1 MPKASFSDDAAFSC
15 EALLD
20 FFFAIF
26 LSLFFISKCKITKKN
41 LDFINNPLIFCFFVL
56 TLQAK

>member
-1 MPKASFSDDAAFSC
+1 M
-15 EALLD
+15 
-20 FFFAIF
+20 
-26 LSLFFISKCKITKKN
+26 CKITKKN